1 MELSR
6 FNKLINGVK
15 FTAQYDKK
23 TTIQLQLNVHG
34 HFNYQL
40 VGVTD
45 DGAVFPYG
53 IISKFAQYKFT
64 INYDESGQIPCF
76 YFDAPASIV
85 HKVLSWVYAF
95 ASTPLKKRNTTD
107 YIAPK
112 QLEYELEQRKDER
125 NEYLESRLDY
135 LSDNMNM
142 VDSEDDDVPM
152 DEDMDDSIN
161 SASDNKDSV
170 TTANPM
176 DEFWSALFNEA
187 GIKSDRQLDEK
198 KQADTNEK
206 QCWQDDSDKQT
217 TKSPD
222 ISVTLDGKK
231 LSPEDIRQ
239 LTKMFF
245 DDMHNM
251 F

>member
-23 TTIQLQLNVHG
+23 TTIQLRLNVHG

-45 DGAVFPYG
+45 DGTVFPYG

-112 QLEYELEQRKDER
+112 QLEYELGQRKDER
-125 NEYLESRLDY
+125 NDYLESRLDY
-135 LSDNMNM
+135 LSDNMNV
-142 VDSEDDDVPM
+142 VDSEDDEASM

-161 SASDNKDSV
+161 SASDNKDDSA

-187 GIKSDRQLDEK
+187 GIKSDRQSNKK
-198 KQADTNEK
+198 KQDNDNNK
-206 QCWQDDSDKQT
+206 QA

-222 ISVTLDGKK
+222 VSVKLDGKE

-239 LTKMFF
+239 FTKMFF
-245 DDMHNM
+245 DNMHDM